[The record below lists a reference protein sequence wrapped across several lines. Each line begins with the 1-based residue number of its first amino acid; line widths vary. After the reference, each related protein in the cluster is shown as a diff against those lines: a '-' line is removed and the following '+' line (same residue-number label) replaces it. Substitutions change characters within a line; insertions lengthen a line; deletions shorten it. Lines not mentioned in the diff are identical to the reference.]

1 MTKNQLSSSITLQ
14 DIGDL
19 LDKKLDVRFKAFEQ
33 ELDKKIGQQFQEMK
47 AYFDKKIGSL
57 EKSLRAEIRTLKGE
71 IKELRDEVKLLK
83 DEVSV
88 IKGEIELIKADIKV
102 LKDEVSVIKGEIE
115 LIKTEIRTIKGDIA
129 SLNLRITRFER
140 KFEERSSFWESF
152 ENGVDSF
159 MGEIIESRKD
169 RTRTDEKLKG
179 HEKRL
184 CVLEYAVLHEPK
196 NKTKYG
202 D

>member
-88 IKGEIELIKADIKV
+88 IKGEIELIK
-102 LKDEVSVIKGEIE
+102 
-115 LIKTEIRTIKGDIA
+115 TEIRTIKGDIA

-152 ENGVDSF
+152 ANGVDSF